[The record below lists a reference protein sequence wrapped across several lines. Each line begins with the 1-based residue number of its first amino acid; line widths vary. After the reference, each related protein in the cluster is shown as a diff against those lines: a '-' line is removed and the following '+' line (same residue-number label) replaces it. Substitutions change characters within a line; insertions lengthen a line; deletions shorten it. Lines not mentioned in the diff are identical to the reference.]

1 MNVKRI
7 LLIDDEEDIRT
18 LAAFCLELE
27 TGWKMITASNGRE
40 GIAIAEAE
48 QPDAILLDAMMP
60 ELDGLQTLEKLQNN
74 RKTKHIPTIFITAKV
89 QASDRR
95 RFYAAGAKG
104 VINKPFDSLT
114 LASQIAGFLGWGNES
129 VNS

>member
-1 MNVKRI
+1 MCSKRI
-7 LLIDDEEDIRT
+7 LFIDDEDDIKT
-18 LAAFCLELE
+18 LAQFCLESE
-27 TGWKMITASNGRE
+27 AGWEMLTAANGAE
-40 GIAIAEAE
+40 GIFLAETE

-60 ELDGLQTLEKLQNN
+60 DLDGIQTIEKLQTNP
-74 RKTKHIPTIFITAKV
+74 KTKHIPTIFITAKV

-114 LASQIAGFLGWGNES
+114 LASQIAGFLGWQL
-129 VNS
+129 